1 MCGIYSKADPIHYE
15 SRSRSVRIHGVVT
28 SLRLENLFWEVL
40 AEIARNDGLTTNQ
53 LIAKLYDEIIEY
65 LGDVPNL
72 ASFLRVSCLRYL
84 ALAAGRETGVP
95 KPGSPGPGSPRP
107 AAAEAKLV
115 DLPARQLRRG

>member
-40 AEIARNDGLTTNQ
+40 AEIAKNDGITTNQ

-84 ALAAGRETGVP
+84 ALAAGREGSVL
-95 KPGSPGPGSPRP
+95 KPTSPTL
-107 AAAEAKLV
+107 AAAGAKLV
-115 DLPARQLRRG
+115 DLAPQQARRG